1 MNDLYIFVNP
11 LVPFSDEIEHLMAF
25 CRSSLQ
31 TPVRLQVIPLVNL
44 QVIEQFVEQWQLQ
57 DSLAM
62 RNLLLKR
69 AYQIAL
75 DYKAAQLQGK
85 RYARAFLRL
94 VQATNQPYTP
104 ELARELFAQTGGD
117 CEVFSEDRKS
127 PLCKQL
133 FEQDQHLAC
142 DMQVKQVD
150 TIIWYSNQFDE
161 QTSYLIKGAENIRH
175 LPQLLNQLDFKQ
187 SNHS

>member
-11 LVPFSDEIEHLMAF
+11 LVPFSNEIEHLLTF
-25 CRSSLQ
+25 CQSSLS

-44 QVIEQFVEQWQLQ
+44 QIIQQYIQANHLN
-57 DSLAM
+57 DDIAT
-62 RNLLLKR
+62 RNHLLSK

-85 RYARAFLRL
+85 RYAREFLRL
-94 VQATNQPYTP
+94 VQANPQNYNQA
-104 ELARELFAQTGGD
+104 LANQLFAQTGGD
-117 CEVFSEDRKS
+117 CEVFIEDRKA

-142 DMQVKQVD
+142 DMKVEKVD
-150 TIIWYSNQFDE
+150 TIVWYCNQFDE
-161 QTSYLIKGAENIRH
+161 QTSYIIEGKENIWQF
-175 LPQLLNQLDFKQ
+175 PTLLNHLEIREL
-187 SNHS
+187 NHS